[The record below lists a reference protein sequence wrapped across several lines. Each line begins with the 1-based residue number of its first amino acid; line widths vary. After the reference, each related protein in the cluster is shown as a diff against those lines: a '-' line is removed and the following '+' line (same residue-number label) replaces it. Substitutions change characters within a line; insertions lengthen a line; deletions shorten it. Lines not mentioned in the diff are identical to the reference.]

1 MHGEG
6 LLVTKT
12 AARRKIDIGSDR
24 YADATNVD
32 GRRRTRRRL
41 TILVSLETF
50 VSLCGL
56 GGGLFM
62 SAHPLTAMSLQYL
75 HGTWFQ
81 TWRWPGLALF
91 FFVGVCPALVVL
103 ATVRKLRVSSIGHLC
118 VGVGLISWVT
128 LEAAWIVTSAG
139 LQIAFGV
146 LGGVIAYLGLMDLLE
161 SRRTP
166 RNTERSEL

>member
-1 MHGEG
+1 
-6 LLVTKT
+6 
-12 AARRKIDIGSDR
+12 
-24 YADATNVD
+24 
-32 GRRRTRRRL
+32 
-41 TILVSLETF
+41 
-50 VSLCGL
+50 
-56 GGGLFM
+56 
-62 SAHPLTAMSLQYL
+62 
-75 HGTWFQ
+75 
-81 TWRWPGLALF
+81 
-91 FFVGVCPALVVL
+91 VL